1 MKKVILEGNERTVN
15 QIIRENRIRVG
26 RGLVKFS
33 PAEDAA
39 PERQT
44 SEEAECDTDSK
55 DIEADAKDIVP
66 DDTKEPGAED
76 VKDIEADAKEV
87 REEKKKVKTP
97 K

>member
-1 MKKVILEGNERTVN
+1 MKKVILEGNERTVD

-44 SEEAECDTDSK
+44 SEEAACDTDSK
-55 DIEADAKDIVP
+55 DIVEDAKDIVP
-66 DDTKEPGAED
+66 DDTKEPGTED
-76 VKDIEADAKEV
+76 SKDIVEDAKDV

>member
-44 SEEAECDTDSK
+44 SEEAECDTGS
-55 DIEADAKDIVP
+55 
-66 DDTKEPGAED
+66 
-76 VKDIEADAKEV
+76 KDIEADAKEV

>member
-1 MKKVILEGNERTVN
+1 MKKVILEGNERTVD

-44 SEEAECDTDSK
+44 SEEAACDTDSK
-55 DIEADAKDIVP
+55 DIEEDAKDIVP
-66 DDTKEPGAED
+66 DDTKEPGTED
-76 VKDIEADAKEV
+76 VKDIEEDAKEV